1 MKSTSMFSA
10 SSRFLS
16 ACCLVAGF
24 AGSTFAGD
32 VQLFN
37 GKDFSNWHGRDTTDP
52 AKWDSV
58 PAETKEKWNKE
69 IKEHWKIDG
78 DVIVSDGHGA
88 FLTTNQDFGDF
99 EFSFDYWIVPT
110 SDSGV
115 YLRGIPQVQIWDPNA
130 ENNKKHGNAKGS
142 GGLWNNPP
150 GFGGKDPLVR
160 ADKPVGEWNAMRIRL
175 IGERCTVWL
184 NDQCVVK
191 HERLAN
197 YFAKGEPLYARGPI
211 QLQTHGAEIRWRNLK
226 LKEYNADEANALLR
240 AAEEEG
246 LPATTTSS
254 TTTTVTT
261 PESSTTTSTTSV
273 LTQERFV
280 SLFNGKDLAGWKGAT
295 DNYSVVDGTIQCKT
309 GKGGTLL
316 SDKAYSD
323 YVMRVDFLLP
333 PGGNNGLVMRYP
345 SQAEIDA
352 MPKEKRSDD
361 GAYVAMTELQV
372 LDDGDAKY
380 KTIDPRQAHGSAYG
394 IAAAKRGFLRPTG
407 QWNHEVVT
415 VSGST
420 IIVELNGTRI
430 LETDVSKVT
439 EYMANSPHP
448 GKDRKSG
455 HVGFA
460 GHNDPV
466 QFKNIDIRSIAK

>member
-1 MKSTSMFSA
+1 MKKNIA
-10 SSRFLS
+10 SVGSFFLIAAS
-16 ACCLVAGF
+16 LVAGWSSRTQ
-24 AGSTFAGD
+24 ADD

-37 GKDFSNWHGRDTTDP
+37 GKDFSNWHGRSTTDP
-52 AKWDSV
+52 AKWDKV
-58 PAETKEKWNKE
+58 PAEQKAKWDQE
-69 IKEHWKIDG
+69 IKDHWKIDG

-88 FLTTNQDFGDF
+88 FLTTNQEFGDF

-115 YLRGIPQVQIWDPNA
+115 YLRGVPQVQIWDPDA
-130 ENNKKHGNAKGS
+130 ENNKANGNAKGS

-160 ADKPVGEWNAMRIRL
+160 ADKPVGQWNAMRIRL
-175 IGERCTVWL
+175 IGERCSVWL
-184 NDQCVVK
+184 NDICVVK

-197 YFAKGEPLYARGPI
+197 YFAKGEPLYAKGPI

-226 LKEYNADEANALLR
+226 LKEYGAEEANQLLR
-240 AAEEEG
+240 AAED
-246 LPATTTSS
+246 
-254 TTTTVTT
+254 
-261 PESSTTTSTTSV
+261 ESLTTSTNPPTNS
-273 LTQERFV
+273 ERFT
-280 SLFNGKDLAGWKGAT
+280 SLFNGKDLTGWKGAIN
-295 DNYSVVDGTIQCKT
+295 NYSVVNGTIQCQA
-309 GKGGTLL
+309 GKGGTLV
-316 SDKAYSD
+316 SEKAYSD

-372 LDDGDAKY
+372 LDDGHPKY
-380 KTIDPRQAHGSAYG
+380 KTLDPRQAHGSAYG

-466 QFKNIDIRSIAK
+466 QFRNIDIRSIAK

>member
-1 MKSTSMFSA
+1 MKKSIA
-10 SSRFLS
+10 S
-16 ACCLVAGF
+16 
-24 AGSTFAGD
+24 AGSCFVFAASLMSSWIGSTLADD

-37 GKDFSNWHGRDTTDP
+37 GKDFSNWHGRSTTDP
-52 AKWDSV
+52 AKWDKVSSDQK
-58 PAETKEKWNKE
+58 AKWDQE
-69 IKEHWKIDG
+69 IKDHWKIEG

-88 FLTTNQDFGDF
+88 FLTTNQEFGDF
-99 EFSFDYWIVPT
+99 EFAFDYSIVPT

-130 ENNKKHGNAKGS
+130 ENNKVHGNAKGS

-150 GFGGKDPLVR
+150 GFGGKDPLAR

-184 NDQCVVK
+184 NGICVVK
-191 HERLAN
+191 NERLAN
-197 YFAKGEPLYARGPI
+197 YFAKGEPLYPKGPI

-226 LKEYNADEANALLR
+226 LTEYNAEQANKLLR
-240 AAEEEG
+240 AAEDEG
-246 LPATTTSS
+246 LPTTT
-254 TTTTVTT
+254 
-261 PESSTTTSTTSV
+261 TTTSTSTTTNPEGSSTTSTASTV
-273 LTQERFV
+273 TMERFV
-280 SLFNGKDLAGWKGAT
+280 PLFNGKDLTGWKGAT
-295 DNYSVVDGTIQCKT
+295 DNYTVVDGTIQCLA
-309 GKGGTLL
+309 GKGGTLV
-316 SDKAYSD
+316 SEKTYSD
-323 YVMRVDFLLP
+323 YVMRADFLLP

-352 MPKEKRSDD
+352 MPKDKRSDD

-372 LDDGDAKY
+372 LDDGHPKY
-380 KTIDPRQAHGSAYG
+380 KSLDPRQAHGSAYG
-394 IAAAKRGFLRPTG
+394 IAPAKRGFLRPTG

-420 IIVELNGTRI
+420 IVVELNGTRI
-430 LETDVSKVT
+430 LDADVSKVT

-466 QFKNIDIRSIAK
+466 QFRNVDIRSITK

>member
-1 MKSTSMFSA
+1 MKKNCFISA
-10 SSRFLS
+10 GSRFLS
-16 ACCLVAGF
+16 AAFLLAGF
-24 AGSTFAGD
+24 VNASLADD

-37 GKDFSNWHGRDTTDP
+37 GKDFSNWHGRSTTDP

-58 PAETKEKWNKE
+58 PAEQKAKWDQE
-69 IKEHWKIDG
+69 IKDHWKIDG

-88 FLTTNQDFGDF
+88 FLTTNQEFGDF
-99 EFSFDYWIVPT
+99 EFSFDYSIVPT

-130 ENNKKHGNAKGS
+130 ENNKKHGNEKGS

-160 ADKPVGEWNAMRIRL
+160 ADKPVGEWNAMRVRL

-184 NDQCVVK
+184 NGLCVVK
-191 HERLAN
+191 NERLAN
-197 YFAKGEPLYARGPI
+197 YFRKGEPLYAKGPI

-226 LKEYNADEANALLR
+226 LKEFNSDQANELLR
-240 AAEEEG
+240 AAEDES
-246 LPATTTSS
+246 LPMTTT
-254 TTTTVTT
+254 TTATTTVTVPT
-261 PESSTTTSTTSV
+261 NSSTTSTTTSVTM
-273 LTQERFV
+273 ERFV
-280 SLFNGKDLAGWKGAT
+280 PLFNGKDLTGWKGAT

-309 GKGGTLL
+309 GKGGTLV
-316 SDKAYSD
+316 SEKAYSD

-352 MPKEKRSDD
+352 MPKDKRSED

-372 LDDGDAKY
+372 LDDGHSKY
-380 KTIDPRQAHGSAYG
+380 KNLDPRQAHGSAYG
-394 IAAAKRGFLRPTG
+394 IAPAKRGFLRPTG
-407 QWNHEVVT
+407 QWNHEVIT
-415 VSGST
+415 VVGST

-430 LETDVSKVT
+430 LETDVST
-439 EYMANSPHP
+439 INEYMAESPHP
-448 GKDRKSG
+448 GKNRKSG

-466 QFKNIDIRSIAK
+466 QFRNVDIRSIAK